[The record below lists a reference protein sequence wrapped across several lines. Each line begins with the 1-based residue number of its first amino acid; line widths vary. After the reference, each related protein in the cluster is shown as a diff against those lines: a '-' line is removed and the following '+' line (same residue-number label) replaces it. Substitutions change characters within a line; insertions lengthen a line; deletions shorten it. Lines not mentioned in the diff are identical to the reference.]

1 MDARVDGKVVVVTGG
16 SRGIGQATAIE
27 FINSGAKGVVIT
39 SRKPDNVDQSVKEI
53 GDATGRPEAV
63 LGVVAPADDV
73 EAAERAIA
81 DTIAHFGS
89 CDVLVN
95 NAGTNPAPGTLA
107 DVNLGA
113 VDKLWSV
120 NQKGPIIWA
129 QQVWHQW
136 MEANGGVII
145 NVASVGG
152 LLVGPVIG
160 AYNVSK
166 AALIHTTK
174 QMAFEMAP
182 GVRVNAVA
190 PAVVKTKL
198 SAMLWE
204 NGEEAVANMHPMK
217 RLGEPADVA
226 NAIVFLSSDKATWLT
241 GVVLP
246 VDGGVVGA
254 AAAL

>member
-1 MDARVDGKVVVVTGG
+1 MDARVDGKVIVVTGG
-16 SRGIGQATAIE
+16 SRGIGQATAME
-27 FINSGAKGVVIT
+27 FLNSGAKGVVIT
-39 SRKPDNVDQSVKEI
+39 SRKAGNVEASVAEI
-53 GDATGRPEAV
+53 IAATGRPDAI
-63 LGVVAPADDV
+63 LGIVAAADDV
-73 EAAERAIA
+73 EAAERAIGE
-81 DTIAHFGS
+81 TIAHFGS

-95 NAGTNPAPGTLA
+95 NAGTNPAPGALA
-107 DVNLGA
+107 DVNLSA
-113 VDKLWSV
+113 VDKTWSV
-120 NQKGPIIWA
+120 NQKGPMIWA

-136 MEANGGVII
+136 MASNGGVIV

-152 LLVGPVIG
+152 LVVAPVIG

-166 AALIHTTK
+166 AALVHMTK

-190 PAVVKTKL
+190 PGVVRTKL

-204 NGEEAVANMHPMK
+204 NGEEAAANMHPLK
-217 RLGEPADVA
+217 RLGETDDVA
-226 NAIVFLSSDKATWLT
+226 NAIVFLASDKATWLS
-241 GVVLP
+241 GVILP

>member
-16 SRGIGQATAIE
+16 SRGIGQATAVE
-27 FINSGAKGVVIT
+27 FINSGAKGVVVT
-39 SRKPDNVDQSVKEI
+39 SRKPDNVEQAVAEI
-53 GDATGRPEAV
+53 AEATGRPEAIH
-63 LGVVAPADDV
+63 GIVAPADDV
-73 EAAERAIA
+73 EAAEKAIA
-81 DTIAHFGS
+81 ETIAHFGS
-89 CDVLVN
+89 CDVLIN
-95 NAGTNPAPGTLA
+95 NAGTNPAPGALS

-136 MEANGGVII
+136 MEKNGGVII

-152 LLVGPVIG
+152 LLVGPMIG

-166 AALIHTTK
+166 AALVHTTK

-182 GVRVNAVA
+182 SVRVNAVA

-204 NGEEAVANMHPMK
+204 NGEEAAANMHPMK
-217 RLGEPADVA
+217 RLGDPEDVA
-226 NAIVFLSSDKATWLT
+226 NAIVFLSSDKASWLT